1 LLPSTECE
9 DVLTTHDIEAT
20 ERYFHTQK
28 PRKDN
33 QGVIETE
40 GLKEA
45 RLSCFWNKALE
56 AVAPF

>member
-1 LLPSTECE
+1 
-9 DVLTTHDIEAT
+9 VLTTHDIEAT